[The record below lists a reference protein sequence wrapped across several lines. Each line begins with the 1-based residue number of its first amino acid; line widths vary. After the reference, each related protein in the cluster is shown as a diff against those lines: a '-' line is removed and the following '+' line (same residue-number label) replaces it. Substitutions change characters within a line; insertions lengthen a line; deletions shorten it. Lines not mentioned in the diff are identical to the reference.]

1 MICIVFHYTKVLNW
15 KLPSD
20 LHDVFQSLSEAIPVK
35 VTQAWVTTFSH
46 CLRLYLPECKVTTNL
61 ENLNSVITSV
71 YSAMPVVHYTPV
83 IAVGLLLYLKIT
95 AIPPLFWRG
104 FERTN

>member
-46 CLRLYLPECKVTTNL
+46 CLRLYLPECKVTKN
-61 ENLNSVITSV
+61 
-71 YSAMPVVHYTPV
+71 A
-83 IAVGLLLYLKIT
+83 
-95 AIPPLFWRG
+95 
-104 FERTN
+104 ERERERVLTV